1 MQTCLITSVVAL
13 PAQCYVFFHS
23 SRISV
28 LACLYLF
35 SSVMEAFLGSEG
47 RGLSLQPIEVW
58 VTQRNEW
65 SCSELYQVQNLCS
78 TELVAGLLLR
88 FFSGCLCS
96 YVLRA
101 CITRTLIFA
110 ALGDFGWV
118 RTHPY
123 FLTTVGISR
132 LWDLGLL
139 PHYRVQALSQPMSGL
154 HTKVLPM
161 RVHCLTPESCCHGF
175 C

>member
-1 MQTCLITSVVAL
+1 MVAL
-13 PAQCYVFFHS
+13 PAQCYVFFHG

-35 SSVMEAFLGSEG
+35 SSVMEACLGSEG

-65 SCSELYQVQNLCS
+65 SCSELYQVQNLYS
-78 TELVAGLLLR
+78 TELVAGLLLH
-88 FFSGCLCS
+88 FFSGSLCY

-110 ALGDFGWV
+110 ALGNFGWV

-139 PHYRVQALSQPMSGL
+139 PHYRIQALSQPMSGL
-154 HTKVLPM
+154 HTKALLR
-161 RVHCLTPESCCHGF
+161 RVHCLTPGSCCHGF